1 MPTCWTVCSAR
12 WPADATATLAGVG
25 LKDLTRRLRATVD
38 ELDDERMQGRFAS
51 LDVTR
56 MADLEPRVHATVA
69 GEITRTRMAPRS
81 GVPSYE
87 ITISDGTGQAVAV
100 FTGRRHVAGME
111 LHRALAIEG
120 VARAERGRL
129 VMLNPAY
136 TLLAR

>member
-38 ELDDERMQGRFAS
+38 ELDDERMQSRFAA
-51 LDVTR
+51 LHVTR
-56 MADLEPRVHATVA
+56 LADLQPRVHATVA
-69 GEITRTRMAPRS
+69 GEITRSRLAPRS
-81 GVPSYE
+81 GVPSFE

-111 LHRALAIEG
+111 LHRALTIEG

-136 TLLAR
+136 ALLPR